1 MPKHWWEVPAL
12 KDVYQL
18 RLDHLR
24 RQMREQFQKDYVKP
38 EHMGTPQGNTG
49 WCDAPDCWC
58 GYVRVGEAVQ
68 EAAYIEDAEPP
79 ACARDIG
86 DSLDADRI

>member
-24 RQMREQFQKDYVKP
+24 REMREQFQRD
-38 EHMGTPQGNTG
+38 
-49 WCDAPDCWC
+49 
-58 GYVRVGEAVQ
+58 YVRVLEASQ
-68 EAAYIEDAEPP
+68 IEKTPHIKDAEPP
-79 ACARDIG
+79 ARASVYEEPYPQD
-86 DSLDADRI
+86 